1 MGAQGAPG
9 SALSL
14 HIVSGQ
20 AKGECAAGETMIS
33 AYCASD
39 GSALHIDGSSGAAC
53 DANASGAANA
63 VVVCVK
69 P

>member
-1 MGAQGAPG
+1 MSPA
-9 SALSL
+9 L

-20 AKGECAAGETMIS
+20 AKGDCAEGETMIS
-33 AYCASD
+33 AYCASE
-39 GSALHIDGSSGAAC
+39 GSTLHIQSTTGAAC
-53 DANASGAANA
+53 DANSSGAANA